1 MPRRRSGWC
10 PFTLSAF
17 ASCSQHGL
25 RSSRAAMRHVH
36 ARTCH
41 CSSYNL
47 VGRCISSMSSGIAD
61 VPTSAAPWERLVH
74 LVTGLP
80 SAEQRSFPLTATG
93 APTLANVAAVRTAL
107 PAIRELW
114 LSAYHPAFGCGV
126 ERDRDG
132 AVASAVAASDVDAQR
147 QQHRLLPEEAEE
159 LPLFVQALGHLAAAL
174 HESIGE
180 TTEAAAAAAAVAADD
195 ADADTRLLKM
205 HEWLVELQA
214 LLLFIG
220 QHHLRFLIPA
230 TFSPKLSSLAVSL
243 VPETHTVDG
252 NGSASYG
259 SELSKPGT
267 AKRRETQVSD
277 ASSLRQLANEAIA
290 NHTSAPPAVVKGS
303 VPGAASLRRLFRHEC
318 EHVQDMAPPLP
329 VEELLRV
336 VVLVEAARTILD
348 VTHPPPLASG
358 VRAEV
363 YGVLLSVVGSSE
375 QLSSTTLASL
385 ATCLARCVDS
395 YAMRKQL
402 SAVACAPQKSGAVP
416 GDYDDGGGVQARGER
431 FAGVGS
437 AALSAFLRR
446 VSRNIAACSA
456 GTSLTISPSPIE
468 QHEAAQLNRLC
479 GGLDTRLRPT
489 SVLHHLRVLAN
500 VMQRR
505 LAKTLYEAEAGHGA
519 HQLQQEAGKCGDDGA
534 DVPAS
539 STGAARVAK
548 EARIEAGMLGILT
561 LEELKARAGT
571 TLSDT
576 RLPTATQPR
585 RKRRTVAEIGA
596 AAERNRVGAG
606 NFSAHGN
613 ADAPSSHVPHG
624 SAAPPSSTPCDSCQH
639 PHVCHADCSA
649 TSDTARVS
657 FTDLAEVCSAMAAI
671 GFRGDDTAAEEPMWR
686 HAVEFACAEIVA
698 TADARDAAAA
708 VARADNGD
716 AAGVAADGEAVI
728 RQTLLDARDLCFAL
742 DRVDYTH
749 GYDRVMATLVR
760 CGFLREPIPAP
771 SAVRRSM
778 KDIPCSF

>member
-1 MPRRRSGWC
+1 
-10 PFTLSAF
+10 
-17 ASCSQHGL
+17 
-25 RSSRAAMRHVH
+25 MR
-36 ARTCH
+36 
-41 CSSYNL
+41 
-47 VGRCISSMSSGIAD
+47 
-61 VPTSAAPWERLVH
+61 

-80 SAEQRSFPLTATG
+80 SAEQRSFALTATG
-93 APTLANVAAVRTAL
+93 APALVNVAAVRTAL

-114 LSAYHPAFGCGV
+114 LSAYHPAFGCGE

-132 AVASAVAASDVDAQR
+132 AIASAVTASDLDAQR
-147 QQHRLLPEEAEE
+147 QQHQLLPEEAEE

-180 TTEAAAAAAAVAADD
+180 ATEAAAAAVAADD
-195 ADADTRLLKM
+195 ADADAHLLKM

-220 QHHLRFLIPA
+220 QYHLRFLIPA
-230 TFSPKLSSLAVSL
+230 TFLPKLSSLAVSP
-243 VPETHTVDG
+243 VPETRAVDG
-252 NGSASYG
+252 SGGASCS
-259 SELSKPGT
+259 SELDRPVA
-267 AKRRETQVSD
+267 AKRRETQVRD
-277 ASSLRQLANEAIA
+277 DSSVGQLADEAIA
-290 NHTSAPPAVVKGS
+290 NHTSAPPAVVKGIL
-303 VPGAASLRRLFRHEC
+303 PGAASLRRLFRHAR

-329 VEELLRV
+329 AEELFRV

-363 YGVLLSVVGSSE
+363 YGVLLSVVSSSE

-395 YAMRKQL
+395 YAMRQQL
-402 SAVACAPQKSGAVP
+402 SAAARAPQESGAVL
-416 GDYDDGGGVQARGER
+416 GDCDDGGGMQVRGER
-431 FAGVGS
+431 FADAGC

-446 VSRNIAACSA
+446 VSHNIAACSA

-468 QHEAAQLNRLC
+468 RHEAAQLNRLR

-489 SVLHHLRVLAN
+489 SVLHHVRVLAN

-505 LAKTLYEAEAGHGA
+505 VAQTLYDTESEHGA
-519 HQLQQEAGKCGDDGA
+519 HQIQQEAGKCGADGA
-534 DVPAS
+534 DVPVS

-561 LEELKARAGT
+561 LEKLKARAGT
-571 TLSDT
+571 TSSET
-576 RLPTATQPR
+576 RPLTATQPR
-585 RKRRTVAEIGA
+585 RKRRTVAEIRA
-596 AAERNRVGAG
+596 AAERDRVDAG
-606 NFSAHGN
+606 NFSAQGN
-613 ADAPSSHVPHG
+613 PDAPSSHAPNG
-624 SAAPPSSTPCDSCQH
+624 SAAPPSSTPC
-639 PHVCHADCSA
+639 SA
-649 TSDTARVS
+649 TSDTTRVS

-716 AAGVAADGEAVI
+716 AAGVAADREAVV

-749 GYDRVMATLVR
+749 GYDRVMTTLVR

-771 SAVRRSM
+771 SAARRSM
-778 KDIPCSF
+778 KDIPSSV